1 MNIIYEVAEY
11 GRSIQGPLNVLKW
24 KIYVEDENTASEV
37 YRYLDVPSYKIYT
50 GVGTVVRKVD
60 RSEAEGS
67 VVYNRHTIK
76 EFYQNF
82 EE

>member
-50 GVGTVVRKVD
+50 GVGTSVRKVD
-60 RSEAEGS
+60 RSKAEGS
-67 VVYNRHTIK
+67 VIYNKYTIK